1 MDVSNLGLLLHHH
14 RPAERRQRLRQVQI
28 NVKLNEELSSSKT
41 TAALQGHGVGA
52 VAGLVDCTATVQ
64 QYGMTDDLTSQLSTG
79 LTIKI
84 YGTDAETLTA
94 LSEKV
99 VDIVN
104 NTEGFQNAGQR
115 AWARAIPPSS
125 CRWTAI
131 VRANGLTVAGTSRSR
146 QS

>member
-1 MDVSNLGLLLHHH
+1 M
-14 RPAERRQRLRQVQI
+14 A
-28 NVKLNEELSSSKT
+28 
-41 TAALQGHGVGA
+41 GVA
-52 VAGLVDCTATVQ
+52 DCTATVQ

-104 NTEGFQNAGQR
+104 NTEGFQNATNGLV
-115 AWARAIPPSS
+115 RAIPPSS
-125 CRWTAI
+125 CRWTAT
-131 VRANGLTVAGTSRSR
+131 RYAPTA
-146 QS
+146 

>member
-1 MDVSNLGLLLHHH
+1 M
-14 RPAERRQRLRQVQI
+14 A
-28 NVKLNEELSSSKT
+28 
-41 TAALQGHGVGA
+41 GVA
-52 VAGLVDCTATVQ
+52 DCTATVQ

-104 NTEGFQNAGQR
+104 NTEASR
-115 AWARAIPPSS
+115 TPLTVWARAIPPSS
-125 CRWTAI
+125 CRWTAT
-131 VRANGLTVAGTSRSR
+131 RCAPTA
-146 QS
+146 